1 MPSTGPIGHAAQ
13 QHSSMLDSDPYALA
27 LKGTAVTQARIDDA
41 RAHLLM
47 LRSLLAEV
55 QQSVH
60 RLVPP
65 STGAWRS
72 AAADGYVR
80 GLDDLRARVV
90 AARDGL
96 VDAESSLVD
105 RIRRMER
112 QLEVQRASLGEMQV
126 PITRSDASWTTR

>member
-1 MPSTGPIGHAAQ
+1 
-13 QHSSMLDSDPYALA
+13 MLDSDPYALA
-27 LKGTAVTQARIDDA
+27 LKGADVTQQRIDDA

-55 QQSVH
+55 QATAH

-80 GLDDLRARVV
+80 GLDNLRARVL

-96 VDAESSLVD
+96 ADAEAALVD
-105 RIRRMER
+105 RIRRMEQ

-126 PITRSDASWTTR
+126 SITRSDASWTTR

>member
-1 MPSTGPIGHAAQ
+1 
-13 QHSSMLDSDPYALA
+13 MLDSDPYALA
-27 LKGTAVTQARIDDA
+27 ARGTAVTLARIDDA

-55 QQSVH
+55 QESVH

-65 STGAWRS
+65 TTGAWRS

-80 GLDDLRARVV
+80 GLDDLRARVL

-96 VDAESSLVD
+96 VDAEAALVD
-105 RIRRMER
+105 RIRRMEL
-112 QLEVQRASLGEMQV
+112 QLEAQRATLVEHTA
-126 PITRSDASWTTR
+126 PATRIDAAWTTH

>member
-1 MPSTGPIGHAAQ
+1 
-13 QHSSMLDSDPYALA
+13 MLDSDPYALA

-55 QQSVH
+55 HESVH

-80 GLDDLRARVV
+80 GLDNLRARVL

-96 VDAESSLVD
+96 VDAEAALVD
-105 RIRRMER
+105 RIRRMEL
-112 QLEVQRASLGEMQV
+112 QLELQRVSLGEMQASA
-126 PITRSDASWTTR
+126 PRFDA